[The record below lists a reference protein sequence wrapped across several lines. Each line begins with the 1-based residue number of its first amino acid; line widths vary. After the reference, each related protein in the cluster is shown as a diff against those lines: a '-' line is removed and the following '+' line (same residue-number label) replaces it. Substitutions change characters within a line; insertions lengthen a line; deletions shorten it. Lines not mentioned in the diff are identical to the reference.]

1 MNKDEFVK
9 KVMEQLNIQDKNV
22 AERGVQIVLSILS
35 HRMTENESHDVA
47 DQLPQDLRRMWNNQ
61 VWITNYFF
69 LSGKRLNYRHKTQLL
84 TLVENEILREDL
96 PIHAEKLTQAV
107 FHTLKEQIT
116 IGESQ
121 DIIAQLPEE
130 IKDFY
135 KAA

>member
-35 HRMTENESHDVA
+35 HRMTEEEAHDVA
-47 DQLPQDLRRMWNNQ
+47 DQLPQDLKRMWNNQ

-69 LSGKRLNYRHKTQLL
+69 LSGKRLNYRHKVQLL
-84 TLVENEILREDL
+84 TLVENEILRENL

-107 FHTLKEQIT
+107 IHTLKEQIT
-116 IGESQ
+116 TGETE
-121 DIIAQLPEE
+121 DIIAQMPEE
-130 IKDFY
+130 IKEFY